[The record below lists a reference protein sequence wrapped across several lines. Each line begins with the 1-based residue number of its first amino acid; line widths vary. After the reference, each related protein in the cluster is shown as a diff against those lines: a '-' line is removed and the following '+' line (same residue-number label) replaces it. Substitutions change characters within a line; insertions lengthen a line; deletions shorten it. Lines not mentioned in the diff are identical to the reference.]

1 MSLLSRS
8 CQRLNKL
15 HHNDHRPECRYN
27 PLFDD
32 IPSLRP
38 SPTLFYSV
46 TSHLKLLPPLRD
58 LHSRS
63 CSPTR
68 LSAFRPRPTVAS
80 IDRYRSSA
88 PYSLPTS
95 IPSPTWKDSLL
106 SPRARTFPSSS
117 PPKLA
122 SPPASLPAVC
132 TGSGGIRRPRSCGRG
147 RGSGKSRRDG
157 WRGWGSLALVSMLLM
172 YLLLL
177 KRKPVLSQHY
187 QRSQPQRLLARLPA
201 SPWNV

>member
-8 CQRLNKL
+8 CQRLNEL
-15 HHNDHRPECRYN
+15 HQNDHRPECRYK
-27 PLFDD
+27 PLFDH

-38 SPTLFYSV
+38 SPTIFYSV
-46 TSHLKLLPPLRD
+46 TSHLKPLPPPRD
-58 LHSRS
+58 LHWRS

-68 LSAFRPRPTVAS
+68 LSAFRPHLTVAS
-80 IDRYRSSA
+80 AGRYRSSV
-88 PYSLPTS
+88 PYSLPIS
-95 IPSPTWKDSLL
+95 SPSPPWKKPLP

-147 RGSGKSRRDG
+147 RGSEKSRRDG
-157 WRGWGSLALVSMLLM
+157 WRGWGSLALVSMLVL
-172 YLLLL
+172 YLSLL